1 MKDKFYP
8 PQATNM
14 GYSAS
19 TKIADTNNVSSA
31 KVPISKRGKLLSEIL
46 LRGVIRAQNRLK
58 VNAKKEELAN
68 YPVVR
73 CISRKMRQKQRLS

>member
-8 PQATNM
+8 PQTTNM
-14 GYSAS
+14 GYSAN
-19 TKIADTNNVSSA
+19 TKIADTTNVSSA
-31 KVPISKRGKLLSEIL
+31 KVPISKKGILSEIL

-58 VNAKKEELAN
+58 VNSKKDELAN